1 LVQILVYGAVISAI
15 YAMLAVGFTLIF
27 GVARILNLAHGSFYA
42 LGAYAAYTFTAVA
55 HLPLWLAFVLA
66 VLFVAA
72 FGMAMERVLVRPL
85 RRSSLAVLLI
95 TLAVAL
101 MVEQMLLL
109 VFGSEARNVPSMV
122 NATYHFAGVD
132 ISSQRLLALVGA
144 ILILASLWLFMQ
156 HTRLGSAI
164 LAISQDAEA
173 AQYMGIP
180 SDRIYSIVMGLSA
193 GIAAAAGILVA
204 PFQTVIPGMGLLPLI
219 KAFAIVVVGGER
231 WSSGVRTE
239 RWRDRRER
247 SEVRGLRQQP
257 ARNRTDTGGSDDA
270 SMQALFFYWGPPR
283 SGKGTI
289 LRVMTKLIGALNTQH
304 PSIHT
309 LAGRFGLEGCIGKS
323 LIQITDMD
331 CDDPKALSTAA
342 SKINAISGQDNIAVE
357 RKGIGD
363 WNGLLPGRIVMAGN
377 NLPNFGSHA
386 AATAARLLIFP
397 FDVTFL
403 GTERDA

>member
-42 LGAYAAYTFTAVA
+42 LGAYAVYTFTAVV
-55 HLPLWLAFVLA
+55 HLPLWLASVLA

-72 FGMAMERVLVRPL
+72 FGMVMERVLVRPL

-132 ISSQRLLALVGA
+132 ISSQRLLALIGA
-144 ILILASLWLFMQ
+144 ILILTSLWLFMQ

-193 GIAAAAGILVA
+193 GMAAAAGVLVA
-204 PFQTVIPGMGLLPLI
+204 PFQTVIPGMGLLPLF
-219 KAFAIVVVGGER
+219 KAFAIVVVGGLGSIPGSIVGALLLGYTETIIAFKISIE
-231 WSSGVRTE
+231 WSQIVSVAAVLIT
-239 RWRDRRER
+239 
-247 SEVRGLRQQP
+247 L
-257 ARNRTDTGGSDDA
+257 
-270 SMQALFFYWGPPR
+270 
-283 SGKGTI
+283 I
-289 LRVMTKLIGALNTQH
+289 LR
-304 PSIHT
+304 P
-309 LAGRFGLEGCIGKS
+309 AGLFGKR
-323 LIQITDMD
+323 
-331 CDDPKALSTAA
+331 AA
-342 SKINAISGQDNIAVE
+342 
-357 RKGIGD
+357 
-363 WNGLLPGRIVMAGN
+363 
-377 NLPNFGSHA
+377 F
-386 AATAARLLIFP
+386 
-397 FDVTFL
+397 
-403 GTERDA
+403 